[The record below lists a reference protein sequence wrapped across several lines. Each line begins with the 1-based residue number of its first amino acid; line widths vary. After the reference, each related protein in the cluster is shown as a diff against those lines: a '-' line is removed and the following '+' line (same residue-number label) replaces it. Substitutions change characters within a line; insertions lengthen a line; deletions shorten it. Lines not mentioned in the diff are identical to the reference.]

1 MLYTILLA
9 SVADDL
15 HELVSAYCWYCQRRK
30 SQIKGSK
37 TKTVVEVEKDYKT
50 KFYISNIQ
58 LENIW
63 FRKTNKFNVCKN
75 SLLEQARKTEFNFL
89 RIANEYSLSLQYL
102 MQQIR
107 SVGI

>member
-1 MLYTILLA
+1 MIYMNLL
-9 SVADDL
+9 VPTVGIVKDGNHKLKDQKRKQL
-15 HELVSAYCWYCQRRK
+15 HF
-30 SQIKGSK
+30 
-37 TKTVVEVEKDYKT
+37 VEVEKDYKT
-50 KFYISNIQ
+50 QFYISNIQ

-63 FRKTNKFNVCKN
+63 FRKTNKFNACKN
-75 SLLEQARKTEFNFL
+75 SLLEQARKTEFNVL